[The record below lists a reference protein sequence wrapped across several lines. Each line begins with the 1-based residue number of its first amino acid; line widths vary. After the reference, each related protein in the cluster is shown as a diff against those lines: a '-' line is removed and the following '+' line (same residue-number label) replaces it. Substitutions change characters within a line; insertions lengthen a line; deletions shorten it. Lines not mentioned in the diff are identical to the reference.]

1 MSLSESCPSLAAEQD
16 GAEDA
21 YDGAPEVAEYFDEMV
36 DTGVH
41 ERYVDDVAEDDV
53 HASDVQVVRDHTRT
67 DNAREKM
74 LERRRRTLIT
84 LAALVVVGVMLAVFV
99 SPWVWVA
106 TAVVGAMSVG
116 YLWHLR
122 GEARREEERR
132 LTRVARANR
141 PRRTTGFET
150 RHSDGIRTSFAAGA
164 YTAPE
169 TVDQDVVGLD
179 DEDVAFYD
187 LADAPV
193 ADSVDLSGHDY
204 YADGG
209 VDAEYDYDDDAYGI
223 HTTSAT
229 DEYDEETGW
238 TIPKGA

>member
-1 MSLSESCPSLAAEQD
+1 MSLSESSPSLAAEQA

-21 YDGAPEVAEYFDEMV
+21 SDGAPEVAEYFDEMV

-41 ERYVDDVAEDDV
+41 ERYVEDADEHDV
-53 HASDVQVVRDHTRT
+53 HQSDVQVVRDHTRT

-84 LAALVVVGVMLAVFV
+84 LAVLVVVGVVLAVLV
-99 SPWVWVA
+99 SPWLWVP
-106 TAVVGAMSVG
+106 TAVFGAMSIG

-150 RHSDGIRTSFAAGA
+150 RHSDGTRMSFAAGA

-169 TVDQDVVGLD
+169 TIDQDVVGID

-193 ADSVDLSGHDY
+193 ADNVDLSGHEY
-204 YADGG
+204 YADGV
-209 VDAEYDYDDDAYGI
+209 VDSEYDYDDEAYGI
-223 HTTSAT
+223 HTTSAAE
-229 DEYDEETGW
+229 EYDEDAGW
-238 TIPKGA
+238 DIPKGA

>member
-1 MSLSESCPSLAAEQD
+1 MSLSESSPSLAAEQD

-21 YDGAPEVAEYFDEMV
+21 YDGTPEVAEYFDEMV

-41 ERYVDDVAEDDV
+41 ARYVDDVDEDDV

-67 DNAREKM
+67 DSAREKM

-84 LAALVVVGVMLAVFV
+84 LAALVVVGLVLAVV
-99 SPWVWVA
+99 ISPWLWVP
-106 TAVVGAMSVG
+106 TAVFGAMSAG

-141 PRRTTGFET
+141 PRRSTGFEP
-150 RHSDGIRTSFAAGA
+150 RHSDGTRTSFAAGA
-164 YTAPE
+164 YTAPD
-169 TVDQDVVGLD
+169 TIDQDVVGLD

-193 ADSVDLSGHDY
+193 ADNVDLSGHEY
-204 YADGG
+204 YADGA
-209 VDAEYDYDDDAYGI
+209 VDSEYDYHDDAYGI
-223 HTTSAT
+223 HTTSAV
-229 DEYDEETGW
+229 DEYDEDAGW
-238 TIPKGA
+238 DIPKGA

>member
-1 MSLSESCPSLAAEQD
+1 MSLSESSPSLAAEQD

-21 YDGAPEVAEYFDEMV
+21 YDGAPEVAEYFDDMV

-41 ERYVDDVAEDDV
+41 ERYVDDVDGADV
-53 HASDVQVVRDHTRT
+53 HASDVQVVRDHART
-67 DNAREKM
+67 DSAREKM

-84 LAALVVVGVMLAVFV
+84 LAVVVVLCLVLAVVV
-99 SPWVWVA
+99 SPWLWVP
-106 TAVVGAMSVG
+106 TAVFGAMSAG

-132 LTRVARANR
+132 LTRAARANR
-141 PRRTTGFET
+141 SRRTTGFET
-150 RHSDGIRTSFAAGA
+150 RHSDGIRTSYAAGA

-169 TVDQDVVGLD
+169 SIDQDVVSLD

-187 LADAPV
+187 LANAPV
-193 ADSVDLSGHDY
+193 ADNVDLSGHEY
-204 YADGG
+204 YADGA
-209 VDAEYDYDDDAYGI
+209 VDPEYDYDDDAYGI
-223 HTTSAT
+223 HTTSAV

-238 TIPKGA
+238 DIPKGA